1 MHQLTP
7 SAGAALA
14 DRARRNRLLAALPE
28 PELRLLLNHAER
40 LELAPRDALYEPE
53 KPITAVYFP
62 TSAIVSVLSVMSD
75 GSAVETAT
83 VGREGMVGLPV
94 FHGLPVTAELAI
106 IQIPGDG
113 IRVRAA
119 DFRTLLPRS
128 PALMQLLHR
137 FAVVMFTLAAQNS
150 GCNRKHSIE
159 QRCCRWLLMVA
170 DRLERDTLDLTHEFV
185 AQMLGVRRASVT
197 ETLGA
202 LEQRGVIDTG
212 RGRITL
218 RDRSAL
224 ESCTCECYGVIR
236 RSLERGLR
244 ADDADSSAASSSSG
258 VA

>member
-1 MHQLTP
+1 MQQLTP
-7 SAGAALA
+7 SSPVAIAE
-14 DRARRNRLLAALPE
+14 RARRNKLLAALPE
-28 PELRLLLNHAER
+28 PELRLLLSHAER
-40 LELAPRDALYEPE
+40 LDFSRRDALYEPN

-62 TSAIVSVLSVMSD
+62 TGAIVSVLSVMAD
-75 GSAVETAT
+75 GTAVETAT

-113 IRVRAA
+113 IRVRTPE
-119 DFRTLLPRS
+119 FRNVLPHSPTLT
-128 PALMQLLHR
+128 QLLHG

-159 QRCCRWLLMVA
+159 QRCCRWLLMVS
-170 DRLERDTLDLTHEFV
+170 DRLESDTLALTHEFV

-212 RGRITL
+212 RGRIIL
-218 RDRSAL
+218 RDRAAL
-224 ESCTCECYGVIR
+224 EACTCECYGVIQQ
-236 RSLERGLR
+236 SLERGLR
-244 ADDADSSAASSSSG
+244 MDGSTAAM
-258 VA
+258 ATA